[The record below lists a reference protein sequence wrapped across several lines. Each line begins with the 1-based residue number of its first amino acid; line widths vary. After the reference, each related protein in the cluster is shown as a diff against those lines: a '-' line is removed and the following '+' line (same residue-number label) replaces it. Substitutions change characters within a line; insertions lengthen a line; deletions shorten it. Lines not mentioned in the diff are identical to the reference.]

1 MILIRSKILYRVQAI
16 VDANEIKELISKSKE
31 EDIVVIN
38 APSLTS
44 QGMRIFKY
52 WYYRHERSCFSTSG
66 C

>member
-52 WYYRHERSCFSTSG
+52 
-66 C
+66 